1 MPSIN
6 RTTLESGLVCGD
18 DGVRL
23 LQPPIRVL
31 FVASHPV
38 QYSAP
43 MFRRLTTRPQVQI
56 QVAYCNL
63 QWGEGQFDAG
73 FGIDV
78 KWDTPLLE
86 GYPWIAVKNRSISP
100 GLDSFF
106 GLFNP
111 GIWRLASR
119 EKFDA
124 MVLYTGYICA
134 TFWIALAAAKWNRIP
149 VLFGTDAHELTP
161 RDRKSWKLWAKRL
174 LWPKLF
180 RLADVVLAPSSGTV
194 SLMKSL
200 AIPDNRIVLTPYCVD
215 NDWWR
220 KQSAEVNRKAIRD
233 RWNVPEDAVVVLF
246 CAKLQSWKR
255 PGDLLRAFAKIAG
268 VEAYLVFAGE
278 GPSRLTLESE
288 AFALGISARV
298 RFLGFV
304 NQSGL
309 PEIYTAS
316 DLFVLPSEYEPFG
329 VVVNEAMLCG
339 CPVIVSDRVGAR
351 FDLVREGETGFVFPC
366 GDIDALSAVLN
377 RAIQNPKRL
386 RKMGEASRERMKHW
400 SPADN
405 IAGFENALILAT
417 GTVAK
422 AKGAVIR

>member
-6 RTTLESGLVCGD
+6 RPALESIPVGGD
-18 DGVRL
+18 HGVRS
-23 LQPPIRVL
+23 LQSPIRVL

-43 MFRRLTTRPQVQI
+43 MFRRLMTRPQVQI

-63 QWGEGQFDAG
+63 QRDEGQFDPG

-100 GLDSFF
+100 GLNSFF

-124 MVLYTGYICA
+124 IVLYTGYICA
-134 TFWIALAAAKWNRIP
+134 TFWIALAAAKWNRVP
-149 VLFGTDAHELTP
+149 VLFGTDAHELTA
-161 RDRKSWKLWAKRL
+161 RDRKSWKVWAKRL
-174 LWPKLF
+174 FWPRLF

-194 SLMKSL
+194 SLMRSVGV
-200 AIPDNRIVLTPYCVD
+200 PDDRIVLTPYCVD
-215 NDWWR
+215 NDWWTR
-220 KQSAEVNRKAIRD
+220 QSADVNRKAIRD
-233 RWNVPEDAVVVLF
+233 RWNVPEDAIVVLF

-255 PGDLLRAFAKIAG
+255 PEDLLRAFAKISDI
-268 VEAYLVFAGE
+268 EAYLIFAGE
-278 GPSRLTLESE
+278 GPSRPTLESE
-288 AFALGISARV
+288 ALALGISARV

-339 CPVIVSDRVGAR
+339 CSVIVSDRVGAR

-366 GDIDALSAVLN
+366 GDIEALSAALN
-377 RAIQNPKRL
+377 RAIQSPRRL
-386 RKMGEASRERMKHW
+386 RKMGESSRERMTHW
-400 SPADN
+400 SPGDN
-405 IAGFENALILAT
+405 ILGFENALILAT
-417 GTVAK
+417 GGLAK
-422 AKGAVIR
+422 AKG